1 MGSKKT
7 SGNVICLITDFHKVK
22 WSHCIHLAEKRG
34 VKKNERICYHYANRK
49 WKSQKVM
56 RASPRRSKT
65 VQNGPKKNERFWNFH
80 QPYYTC
86 SHVLKTAQKSADAR
100 FFRSI
105 YSFFWLFENWKNRK
119 NVRKITF
126 FPIFS
131 YAVRHLLQYIHVT

>member
-1 MGSKKT
+1 MPDHICFESLKNTKK
-7 SGNVICLITDFHKVK
+7 SD
-22 WSHCIHLAEKRG
+22 
-34 VKKNERICYHYANRK
+34 
-49 WKSQKVM
+49 
-56 RASPRRSKT
+56 
-65 VQNGPKKNERFWNFH
+65 
-80 QPYYTC
+80 
-86 SHVLKTAQKSADAR
+86 DAR